1 LGAVEGALLLGC
13 TLLADTTGAGS
24 PHGADERAL
33 FIGLAGIFVLGIGA
47 QWLAWRLRLPS
58 ILLLLLFGFLA
69 GPVTH
74 LVDPQQLLGELL
86 FPLVSVCV
94 GLILFEGGLTLRLKE
109 LQGTGGALLGLLTV
123 GALVTWVLAAAA
135 AYLLLDMRLSM
146 SLLLGAILV
155 VTGPTVVIPMLRHIR
170 PSGAVGPIAKWE
182 GIIIDPIGAVLAVLV
197 FEVETLL
204 QQEAYVS
211 ATGAALAGLGRTLL
225 VGGTAGVAGAWLL
238 RTLLVRHWVPDLLD
252 SPMVLMVVVATFT
265 GANLLQSESGLV
277 AVTLMGVLLAN
288 QNRVPMKPILEFK
301 ERLSVLLI
309 SSLFILLGARLDVN
323 QFTALSW
330 RGPVFVALLI
340 LVVRPLCVLCGTAF
354 AGLRWNERV
363 FLAWLAP
370 RGIVAA
376 AVASV
381 FALRLGDAAASAL
394 VPATFLVIVGTVAVY
409 GLTSFPLARW
419 LGLATTTP
427 QGVLMASAH
436 PGARAI
442 AHALTQA
449 GYRVVLVDNNYHHIQ
464 QARMEGLETC
474 HDSVLSEYVREE
486 LDLWELGRLLALTP
500 NDEVNSLAC
509 LNFSEVFGRSEV
521 YRIATRAPGETRS
534 ETTTTHFSGRLLF
547 GKHVTYEYL
556 DERFAAGAV
565 VKRTRLTREFDFER
579 FRQQY
584 GESAVPL
591 FAITEGGKLIVGTAD
606 QPLAPK
612 PGQTVIALVDPVPTV
627 DAPQSPSPT
636 ESSQGRS

>member
-1 LGAVEGALLLGC
+1 MGAVDGALFLGC
-13 TLLADTTGAGS
+13 TLLGDTTGAAP
-24 PHGADERAL
+24 PHAADERSL
-33 FIGLAGIFVLGIGA
+33 FVGLAAIFVLGIGA

-58 ILLLLLFGFLA
+58 ILLLLLLGFVA

-74 LVDPQQLLGELL
+74 LVNPKELLGDLL
-86 FPLVSVCV
+86 FPLVSVSV

-109 LQGTGGALLGLLTV
+109 LQGTGRALLGLLTV
-123 GALVTWVLAAAA
+123 GAGITWVLAAAA

-146 SLLLGAILV
+146 ALLLGAILV

-170 PSGAVGPIAKWE
+170 PSGAVGPLAKWE
-182 GIIIDPIGAVLAVLV
+182 GIIIDPIGALLAVLV

-211 ATGAALAGLGRTLL
+211 ATSAALAGLGRTLL
-225 VGGTAGVAGAWLL
+225 VGCGTGVAGAWLL

-301 ERLSVLLI
+301 ERLSVLLV
-309 SSLFILLGARLDVN
+309 SSLFILLGARLEVSH
-323 QFTALSW
+323 FAALSW

-340 LVVRPLCVLCGTAF
+340 LVVRPVSVLCATAF
-354 AGLRWNERV
+354 AGLRWNERA

-381 FALRLGDAAASAL
+381 FALRLEQDTASAL

-409 GLTSFPLARW
+409 GLTAFPLARR
-419 LGLATTTP
+419 LGLATSTP

-442 AHALTQA
+442 AHELAKA
-449 GYRVVLVDNNYHHIQ
+449 GFRVLLVDNNYHHIQ
-464 QARMEGLETC
+464 TARMEGLETC

-521 YRIATRAPGETRS
+521 YRIATRAPAGSRS
-534 ETTTTHFSGRLLF
+534 ATTTTHFSGRLLF
-547 GKHVTYEYL
+547 GNDVTYEYL

-565 VKRTRLTREFDFER
+565 VKRTRLTKEFDFER

-584 GESAVPL
+584 GDSAVPL
-591 FAITEGGKLIVGTAD
+591 CAVTESGKLIVATAE
-606 QPLAPK
+606 QPLVPK
-612 PGQTVIALVDPVPTV
+612 PGQTVIALVDPPANG
-627 DAPQSPSPT
+627 APQGTSPPDK
-636 ESSQGRS
+636 Q